1 MSDSSSLF
9 PEERFMKS
17 SLFLYLCYSILF
29 FFHSWCV
36 FEIIHSLVKVAS
48 CLFLLQLGFFLA
60 PNKSFKHAIHARESL
75 WESPLYSR
83 FILFLSLVFP
93 SFCESKWVFLEDPLL
108 SWVSPSFLFSLSFV
122 YVHVFWS
129 DLCRLGCNLVSPSQ
143 MQSISSQDRNWV
155 L

>member
-1 MSDSSSLF
+1 
-9 PEERFMKS
+9 
-17 SLFLYLCYSILF
+17 
-29 FFHSWCV
+29 
-36 FEIIHSLVKVAS
+36 
-48 CLFLLQLGFFLA
+48 
-60 PNKSFKHAIHARESL
+60 
-75 WESPLYSR
+75 
-83 FILFLSLVFP
+83 
-93 SFCESKWVFLEDPLL
+93 LEDPLL